1 MTPEALV
8 ALTLAGACLILL
20 FWRTLLECW
29 SSVQS
34 SAAWD

>member
-20 FWRTLLECW
+20 MRLRALTPM
-29 SSVQS
+29 
-34 SAAWD
+34 AAP